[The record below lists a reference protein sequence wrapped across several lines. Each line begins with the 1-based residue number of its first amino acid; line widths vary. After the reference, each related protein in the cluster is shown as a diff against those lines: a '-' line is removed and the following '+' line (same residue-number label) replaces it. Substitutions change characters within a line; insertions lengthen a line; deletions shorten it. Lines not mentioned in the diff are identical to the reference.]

1 MAFESLIET
10 GSHESSHHSVSSSTD
25 LRSLKSLQSKSKDFL
40 PLEHFLKSQTLSKGL
55 AAKGK

>member
-25 LRSLKSLQSKSKDFL
+25 LRSLKSLQSK
-40 PLEHFLKSQTLSKGL
+40 
-55 AAKGK
+55 